1 MEQPLA
7 KNFES
12 LDTQSVKDQTTMTP
26 STPADDQMPSSS
38 DQTALEVTSSDM
50 KKADSKNTKKKGKGK
65 VVFNISDTR
74 YEVVRHVARK
84 MLNYKL
90 TSEPEVEWDV
100 FWTDNAVQPEILARM
115 QPFQKINHFPGMY
128 SLARKNHLARHLM
141 RMKKAFPKN
150 YKFFPQTYLLPA
162 EYSEFRNQF
171 SSGGPKVFIIK
182 PEASCQGRG
191 IFLTKSCE
199 NVQPGEHYVAQRYL
213 QKPFLL
219 DGLKFDLRLYV
230 LLVGCDP
237 LRIYLYEDGLG
248 RFATEEYVTPTG
260 SNLENMC
267 IHLTNY
273 AINKDNP
280 NFVFNKSAEE
290 DNVGHKRSLKAVMKT
305 LEERGHDVKTLWN
318 DIKKIII
325 KTFCSVQPILA
336 HNYKSCQPDE
346 PYNNMCFEVLGLDII
361 LDHKLKPWLLE
372 VNHTPSFSADTP
384 LDKVMKRNVIRD
396 ALQIMNISANN
407 RVKYKNQKKIELQQ
421 RVLTGKKTRM
431 TLEERQAMSEKA
443 QQERDVWESKNCGGY
458 EKIYPF
464 DDPSQQEEDYTEF
477 MRVAHKWWEEWTGTA
492 TKKPVKKNT
501 NEGNKLPPMN
511 FGNSGSRAKDIQNVY
526 TQKPKVPTPGNITQ
540 NPRTNP
546 LVKAKS
552 IDETTPTKPKDQSDF
567 LQPIQDDYNSRC
579 KVVGEDEKDIFG
591 DMDPIIEQAS
601 ASEISLVGEDE
612 VPPAREAEDE
622 APQYSS
628 PQPSNDILEKEL
640 QTETTFDATHI
651 NNQGESAGKVP
662 SFRIRKPGV
671 SSLANDISKKILL
684 SDKENSQASISSKRN
699 DTLAVIQKMTGVR
712 STSGSSPLMRTI
724 NNHIEAYDFQTNP
737 SQKHLAPFKLAQ
749 TLTDDGFGTS
759 DQSTSR
765 TFGLEN
771 RQVKS
776 STQLENVRGFRLN
789 QRKMVSSIPT
799 NPKVVNTNGNFV
811 QPKLF
816 EMNFQGGSRD
826 PLQKRL
832 TVGSLLHVGV
842 KTNNRVLGKPMNSQ
856 SESHIQ
862 PSLLSNF
869 QDAQMNLNRF
879 YNVQVP
885 K

>member
-12 LDTQSVKDQTTMTP
+12 LDTQSIKDQTTMTP
-26 STPADDQMPSSS
+26 STPVDDQIPNSS
-38 DQTALEVTSSDM
+38 DQTALELTSTDM
-50 KKADSKNTKKKGKGK
+50 KKTDTKNTKKKSKAK
-65 VVFNISDTR
+65 VVFNISETR

-84 MLNYKL
+84 MMNYKL

-100 FWTDNAVQPEILARM
+100 LWTDNAVQPETLARM

-162 EYSEFRNQF
+162 EYSEFKNQF
-171 SSGGPKVFIIK
+171 SSGGPKVFIVK

-191 IFLTKSCE
+191 IFLTKTWE

-237 LRIYLYEDGLG
+237 LRIYLYDDGLG

-305 LEERGHDVKTLWN
+305 LEERGYDVKTLWN

-384 LDKVMKRNVIRD
+384 LDKVMKRAVIRD

-407 RVKYKNQKKIELQQ
+407 RIRYKNQKKIELQQ
-421 RVLTGKKTRM
+421 RVLTGKKTRI

-443 QQERDVWESKNCGGY
+443 QQERDVWEAKNCGSY

-464 DDPSQQEEDYTEF
+464 DDPSQQEEDYDEF
-477 MRVAHKWWEEWTGTA
+477 MRAAHKWWEEWTGTA

-501 NEGNKLPPMN
+501 NEGNKLPPMS

-526 TQKPKVPTPGNITQ
+526 AQKPKTSTSNPPQSQSQKTTPISKTKPN
-540 NPRTNP
+540 
-546 LVKAKS
+546 
-552 IDETTPTKPKDQSDF
+552 DEMTPTKPKDQSDF
-567 LQPIQDDYNSRC
+567 LQPVQDDSLSRC

-601 ASEISLVGEDE
+601 ASETSLVGEDE
-612 VPPAREAEDE
+612 VVPPKEVFLEA
-622 APQYSS
+622 S
-628 PQPSNDILEKEL
+628 PQPGNEILEREL
-640 QTETTFDATHI
+640 QTETTFD
-651 NNQGESAGKVP
+651 NNQGESASKVP

-671 SSLANDISKKILL
+671 SSLVSDLSSKKISI
-684 SDKENSQASISSKRN
+684 SDKENSQTSMSRRN
-699 DTLAVIQKMTGVR
+699 DTLAAIQRMTGVR
-712 STSGSSPLMRTI
+712 STSGSSPLMKTI
-724 NNHIEAYDFQTNP
+724 NNHIEAYEFHNT
-737 SQKHLAPFKLAQ
+737 SAQKNLTSTGSTFKLAQ
-749 TLTDDGFGTS
+749 TLTDDGFGVSEQGT
-759 DQSTSR
+759 TSR
-765 TFGLEN
+765 TFGQDS

-799 NPKVVNTNGNFV
+799 NPKVVNNGNFV
-811 QPKLF
+811 QPKVF
-816 EMNFQGGSRD
+816 EMSFHGSRD

-832 TVGSLLHVGV
+832 TVGSLLN
-842 KTNNRVLGKPMNSQ
+842 KTSNRVLGKPLMSQ
-856 SESHIQ
+856 SESHLQ
-862 PSLLSNF
+862 PSLLVNIPEGQVIF
-869 QDAQMNLNRF
+869 GRF
-879 YNVQVP
+879 YNVQPP